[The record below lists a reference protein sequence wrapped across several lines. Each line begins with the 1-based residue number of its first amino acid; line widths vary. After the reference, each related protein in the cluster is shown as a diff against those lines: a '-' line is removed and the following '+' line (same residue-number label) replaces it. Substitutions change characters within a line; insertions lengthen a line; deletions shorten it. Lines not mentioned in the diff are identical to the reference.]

1 MRELEGPS
9 YFTKNGN
16 FELRHLASPPNCTMA
31 TQSSPLLN
39 LKRNLQQRWKMI
51 RFNMSASNNPIFLGF
66 YRNFYNPKKGSL
78 SDFLSQYSKSKPG
91 NFTVVQI
98 GANDGITHDPIHKFI
113 KRDDWKGVLL
123 EPQPDVFHEFLTKIY
138 AKNKGIRPLCAAI
151 GEKDGSQPIYKVGF
165 STMRWATGLA
175 SFSKEKIEQAFKD
188 GIVASNCKRFGIEI
202 PADQSQWISQEE
214 VQVIAPATLIQTYG
228 LDHIDLLQ
236 IDAEG
241 YDLEVIRIFDIPK
254 TRPQAIIFENVG
266 LNAAD
271 YAACLQLLEEQ
282 NYQLKKFGPN
292 TLALQK
298 PLGEFAS
305 FFNA

>member
-1 MRELEGPS
+1 
-9 YFTKNGN
+9 
-16 FELRHLASPPNCTMA
+16 MA
-31 TQSSPLLN
+31 IQSSPLLN

-51 RFNMSASNNPIFLGF
+51 RFNLSASNNPLFLGF

-214 VQVIAPATLIQTYG
+214 VQVIAPATLIKTYG

-271 YAACLQLLEEQ
+271 YAVCLQLLEEQ

-305 FFNA
+305 FINA

>member
-1 MRELEGPS
+1 
-9 YFTKNGN
+9 
-16 FELRHLASPPNCTMA
+16 
-31 TQSSPLLN
+31 
-39 LKRNLQQRWKMI
+39 MI
-51 RFNMSASNNPIFLGF
+51 RFNMSASNNPLFLGF

-78 SDFLSQYSKSKPG
+78 SDFLSKYSKSKPG

-138 AKNKGIRPLCAAI
+138 AKNNGITPLCAAI
-151 GEKDGSQPIYKVGF
+151 GEKDGTQPIYKVGF

-175 SFSKEKIEQAFKD
+175 SFSKEKIEKAFED

-202 PADQSQWISQEE
+202 PADQSQWISHEE
-214 VQVIAPATLIQTYG
+214 VQVIAPSTLIQTYG

-254 TRPQAIIFENVG
+254 TQPQAIIFENVG
-266 LNAAD
+266 LNAED
-271 YAACLQLLEEQ
+271 YASCLQLLEEQ

>member
-1 MRELEGPS
+1 
-9 YFTKNGN
+9 
-16 FELRHLASPPNCTMA
+16 MA

-51 RFNMSASNNPIFLGF
+51 RFNLSASNNPLFLGF

-214 VQVIAPATLIQTYG
+214 VQVIAPATLIKTYG

-271 YAACLQLLEEQ
+271 YAVCLQLLEEQ

-305 FFNA
+305 FINA

>member
-1 MRELEGPS
+1 
-9 YFTKNGN
+9 
-16 FELRHLASPPNCTMA
+16 MA
-31 TQSSPLLN
+31 TNSSPLLN

-51 RFNMSASNNPIFLGF
+51 RFNMSASNNPLFLGF

-165 STMRWATGLA
+165 SSMRWATGLA
-175 SFSKEKIEQAFKD
+175 SFSKEKIEQAFED

-228 LDHIDLLQ
+228 LNHIDLLQ

-241 YDLEVIRIFDIPK
+241 YDLEVIRIFDIPT

>member
-1 MRELEGPS
+1 
-9 YFTKNGN
+9 
-16 FELRHLASPPNCTMA
+16 MA
-31 TQSSPLLN
+31 TNSSPFQS
-39 LKRNLQQRWKMI
+39 LKRNLQQRWKMV
-51 RFNMSASNNPIFLGF
+51 RFNLSASNNPLFIGF

-78 SDFLSQYSKSKPG
+78 SDFLSQYSTSKPG

-113 KRDDWKGVLL
+113 KRDNWKGVLL
-123 EPQPDVFHEFLTKIY
+123 EPQPDVFNEFLTKIY
-138 AKNKGIRPLCAAI
+138 AKNKDINPLCAAI
-151 GEKDGSQPIYKVGF
+151 GEKDGTQPIYKVGF
-165 STMRWATGLA
+165 SSMRWATGLA
-175 SFSKEKIEQAFKD
+175 SFSKEKIEKAFED

-202 PADQSQWISQEE
+202 PADQSQWISHEE
-214 VQVIAPATLIQTYG
+214 VQVIAPATLIQNYN
-228 LDHIDLLQ
+228 LQHIDLLQ

-241 YDLEVIRIFDIPK
+241 YDLEVIRIFDIPN

-282 NYQLKKFGPN
+282 NYQLRKFGPN

-305 FFNA
+305 FFTA

>member
-1 MRELEGPS
+1 
-9 YFTKNGN
+9 
-16 FELRHLASPPNCTMA
+16 MA
-31 TQSSPLLN
+31 TNSSPFQS
-39 LKRNLQQRWKMI
+39 LKRNLQQRWKMV
-51 RFNMSASNNPIFLGF
+51 RFNLSASNNPLFIGF

-78 SDFLSQYSKSKPG
+78 SDFLSQYSTSKPG

-113 KRDDWKGVLL
+113 KRDNWKGVLL
-123 EPQPDVFHEFLTKIY
+123 EPQPDVFNEFLTKIY
-138 AKNKGIRPLCAAI
+138 AKNKDINPLCAAI
-151 GEKDGSQPIYKVGF
+151 GEKDGTQPIYKVGF
-165 STMRWATGLA
+165 SSMRWATGLA
-175 SFSKEKIEQAFKD
+175 SFSKEKIEKAFED

-202 PADQSQWISQEE
+202 PADQSQWISHEE
-214 VQVIAPATLIQTYG
+214 VQVIAPATLIQNYN
-228 LDHIDLLQ
+228 LQHIDLLQ

-241 YDLEVIRIFDIPK
+241 YDLEVIRIFDIPN

-282 NYQLKKFGPN
+282 NYQLRKFGPN

-298 PLGEFAS
+298 PLGEFAA

>member
-1 MRELEGPS
+1 
-9 YFTKNGN
+9 
-16 FELRHLASPPNCTMA
+16 MA
-31 TQSSPLLN
+31 TQTSTLLN
-39 LKRNLQQRWKMI
+39 LKRNLQQRWKII
-51 RFNMSASNNPIFLGF
+51 RFNMSASNNPLFLGF

-78 SDFLSQYSKSKPG
+78 SDFLSLYSKSKPG

-123 EPQPDVFHEFLTKIY
+123 EPQPNVFHEFLTKIY

-151 GEKDGSQPIYKVGF
+151 GEKDGTQPIYKVGF
-165 STMRWATGLA
+165 SSMRWATGLA
-175 SFSKEKIEQAFKD
+175 SFSKEKIEKAFED

-202 PADQSQWISQEE
+202 PTDQSQWISQEE
-214 VQVIAPATLIQTYG
+214 VQVISPATLIQTYN
-228 LDHIDLLQ
+228 LQQIDLLQ

-241 YDLEVIRIFDIPK
+241 YDLEVIRIFDIATTQPK
-254 TRPQAIIFENVG
+254 AIIFENVG
-266 LNAAD
+266 LNAED
-271 YAACLQLLEEQ
+271 YAACLQLLEDQ
-282 NYQLKKFGPN
+282 HYQLKRFGPN